1 MAEVVIQPLA
11 RMADLAEGAAE
22 TATPL
27 LEEPA
32 SRGRETVEAKADSLL
47 GAEVEAVLEQVEQVE
62 QVAAVVALE
71 QHLQFLE
78 QVWSMQKV
86 EPPLKL

>member
-1 MAEVVIQPLA
+1 VAAVVIQELA

-22 TATPL
+22 TAAAL

-32 SRGRETVEAKADSLL
+32 SRGRETVEAKAETLL
-47 GAEVEAVLEQVEQVE
+47 GAEAEAGLEQVEQVE
-62 QVAAVVALE
+62 LAAAVVALE

-78 QVWSMQKV
+78 QVLFTQKV

>member
-1 MAEVVIQPLA
+1 MAA
-11 RMADLAEGAAE
+11 LAEEAAE
-22 TATPL
+22 TAAAF

-32 SRGRETVEAKADSLL
+32 SRGRETVEAKAKPLL

-62 QVAAVVALE
+62 IAAAVVALD

-78 QVWSMQKV
+78 QVLFTQKV
-86 EPPLKL
+86 EPPLQL